1 MVKNMLKR
9 KIIAVLTAVTLLAG
23 LCSAAPAAQAAGYP
37 LPEGEVLYAQSA
49 ILVNLAGNP
58 EGDMVMFE
66 KKADEVHAPGSMMRY
81 MVLAYALHR
90 MEEDKLDLDKVTG
103 TYTVELFNSHVAGT
117 GVPTANMNY
126 GETWTLRDLMAV
138 SFMQAASDT
147 VAVLAVAIDGKVN
160 TFIDGMND
168 LAREIGCE
176 YSHFSNLTGLD
187 SLGQYTTARD
197 MYRIVRYCQQF
208 SEFEDLAAHY
218 QITVKPKAGGQEYTY
233 VSNNSLL
240 QAGSIHKLNAVVHSR
255 TGLSEH
261 EGRTIA
267 SVARDQGYE
276 YLAVVMGCAEENE
289 DGESGLHY
297 RDTKTLFQWAFN
309 RFEYRTIL
317 GQSEI
322 MATLPLEL
330 AWDTDHINLVPADKV
345 ATVVDANLEQEQII
359 RKTTLYEQSVT
370 APVKKGTVLGKV
382 ELIINV
388 DQVIGEVELVAA
400 DTVARSELLY
410 VLDQVSVVFSSV
422 WFWAALGALVVL
434 ILLYIAAAVIHNRRR
449 QRNHRRIDRK

>member
-1 MVKNMLKR
+1 MVKHMK
-9 KIIAVLTAVTLLAG
+9 KKLTAALAALAITVG
-23 LCSAAPAAQAAGYP
+23 LCSAAPVSAAGYP
-37 LPEGEVLYAQSA
+37 LPEGETLYAQAA

-58 EGDMVMFE
+58 DGDMVMYE
-66 KKADEVHAPGSMMRY
+66 KNADEVHAPGSMMRY

-90 MEEDKLDLDKVTG
+90 VEEKELNINKATG
-103 TYTVELFNSHVAGT
+103 TYTVELFNNFVAGT
-117 GVPTANMNY
+117 GVPTANMTY

-138 SFMQAASDT
+138 SFMQSASDT
-147 VAVLAVAIDGKVN
+147 VAVLAEAIDGDVN
-160 TFIDGMND
+160 TFIKGMNT
-168 LAREIGCE
+168 LAEEIGCD

-187 SLGQYTTARD
+187 SLGQYTTPRD

-208 SEFEDLAAHY
+208 SQFEDLAAQHQY
-218 QITVKPKAGGQEYTY
+218 TVKPTKGGSEYTY

-240 QAGSIHKLNAVVHSR
+240 QAGSIHKLNSVVHSR

-261 EGRTIA
+261 EGRNVA

-276 YLAVVMGCAEENE
+276 YLAVVMGCDEQNQ

-345 ATVVDANLEQEQII
+345 ANVVDANLEAEQII
-359 RKTTLYEQSVT
+359 RKITLYEDAVT
-370 APVKKGTVLGKV
+370 APVEKGQVLGKV

-388 DQVIGEVELVAA
+388 DQTIGEVELVAA

-410 VLDQVSVVFSSV
+410 YLDRVSVVFTSV
-422 WFWAALGALVVL
+422 WFWAALGAVVML
-434 ILLYIAAAVIHNRRR
+434 IILYVVAAFVHNTRRR
-449 QRNHRRIDRK
+449 RNHRQIKRK